1 MEMAWRRGK
10 RFKMQKYFWNK
21 LDCMEKEKEIID
33 IFLFFQATD
42 LLHKALS
49 GYNEVWFSFLSGDKM
64 KALQLEQC
72 NDPLSSTDSHS
83 FI

>member
-1 MEMAWRRGK
+1 
-10 RFKMQKYFWNK
+10 MQKKILNK
-21 LDCMEKEKEIID
+21 LDCMEKENEIRD
-33 IFLFFQATD
+33 ILLFFQAKD

-49 GYNEVWFSFLSGDKM
+49 GYNKVWFSFLSGDKM

-72 NDPLSSTDSHS
+72 KDSLSSTDSPS